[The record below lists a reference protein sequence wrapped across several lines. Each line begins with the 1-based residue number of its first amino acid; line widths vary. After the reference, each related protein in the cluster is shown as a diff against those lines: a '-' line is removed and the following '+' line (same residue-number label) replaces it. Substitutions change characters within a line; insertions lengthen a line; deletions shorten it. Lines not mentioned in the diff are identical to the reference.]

1 MQYWP
6 WWIGA
11 LALGGITI
19 TFRVLLGRPLGV
31 SGSWGRIV
39 NWKENKKQE
48 QSAKA
53 FKENSLAASSA
64 LLEETL
70 AEFGE
75 SVINE
80 HNGITTPQVETNQKA
95 ISTDKTPVIADV
107 VFLIS
112 MFVGALLVS
121 LASGDFHIQFQLS
134 ELHTKLSGNSQL
146 QSWITLFVGGLLVGV
161 GTQMAG
167 GCSSGH
173 GLSGCAQLSVPSF
186 KATAVFFGTAVL
198 VSLFAKMALGL

>member
-11 LALGGITI
+11 AALGGITI
-19 TFRVLLGRPLGV
+19 TFRLLLGRPLGV

-39 NWKENKKQE
+39 TWKESKKQE
-48 QSAKA
+48 RSARA
-53 FKENSLAASSA
+53 FSENSLAASSA

-70 AEFGE
+70 AQFGDG
-75 SVINE
+75 IIDE
-80 HNGITTPQVETNQKA
+80 HSELDETHNLG
-95 ISTDKTPVIADV
+95 SKTPDVQKTPLIADV
-107 VFLIS
+107 AFLVS
-112 MFVGALLVS
+112 MFAGSLLVALS
-121 LASGDFHIQFQLS
+121 SGDFHIQFQLS
-134 ELHTKLSGNSQL
+134 ELHTKLSGNSEL
-146 QSWITLFVGGLLVGV
+146 QSWITLFIGGLLVGL

-173 GLSGCAQLSVPSF
+173 GLSGCAQLATASF
-186 KATAVFFGTAVL
+186 KATATFFGTAVL